1 MYGGDA
7 PVTVPAEVRHRQIQA
22 MLAEG
27 QFVRVRELSARFGVS
42 AVTVRNDLDL
52 LEAQGLVQRVHGGAL
67 AGPSVGIGVERSFDE
82 LTYEATEAKSAIARA
97 AADLIRS
104 GEAVI
109 LDVGTTTTMLAR
121 EIAHRTELREL
132 TIFTNGLRIAQ
143 ELEPAHPRLS
153 VVVTGGTLRPLQ
165 HSLVNPLASQAYAE
179 LSAAI
184 AFIGCNGVD
193 LDGGVTNVNLPEAE
207 IKQVMVHAAERRVV
221 VADSTKLA
229 RVALARISDIDH
241 VDVLVT
247 DDGADPSF
255 VDDLRDRG
263 VDVVVASTTST

>member
-1 MYGGDA
+1 MDEGGA
-7 PVTVPAEVRHRQIQA
+7 GSTVPAEVRHRQIQA
-22 MLAEG
+22 LVAER

-42 AVTVRNDLDL
+42 AVTVRSDLDV
-52 LEAQGLVQRVHGGAL
+52 LESQGYVQRIHGGAL
-67 AGPSVGIGVERSFDE
+67 AGPSGGIGVERSFDE
-82 LTYEATEAKSAIARA
+82 QSAELSDAKAAIGRA
-97 AADLIRS
+97 AADLVRP
-104 GEAVI
+104 GEAVV
-109 LDVGTTTTMLAR
+109 LDVGTTTTMVAR
-121 EIAHRTELREL
+121 EIAARASLTDL

-143 ELEPAHPRLS
+143 ELEAAHPRVS

-165 HSLVNPLASQAYAE
+165 HSLVNPLASQGFTS

-193 LDGGVTNVNLPEAE
+193 LAAGITNVNLPEAE
-207 IKQVMVHAAERRVV
+207 IKQVMVHAAERRVI

-229 RVALARISDIDH
+229 RVALARICDIDD

-247 DDGADPSF
+247 DDGADPTF
-255 VDDLRDRG
+255 VDELRDRG